1 MASDEKIGV
10 KKVEVVDSAKK
21 EALKEALENY
31 TIE

>member
-10 KKVEVVDSAKK
+10 KMVEVVASAKRGF
-21 EALKEALENY
+21 KEALENY